1 MRSVGDMNSG
11 EIGVI
16 SGFSDNM
23 DLQSRLVEMGILP
36 GVLIRVIKWAPW
48 RGSVQLQV
56 RDYHVSIRRE
66 NAENIYIKSIL
77 A

>member
-1 MRSVGDMNSG
+1 MRSVGDMKSG
-11 EIGVI
+11 EKGVI

-36 GVLIRVIKWAPW
+36 GVMIRVIKWAPW

-66 NAENIYIKSIL
+66 DAANIYIKPIL
-77 A
+77 V

>member
-11 EIGVI
+11 ETGVI
-16 SGFSDNM
+16 SGFSHNM

-36 GVLIRVIKWAPW
+36 GVMIRVIKWAPW

-66 NAENIYIKSIL
+66 DAVNIYVKSTL
-77 A
+77 T

>member
-56 RDYHVSIRRE
+56 RNYHVSIRRE
-66 NAENIYIKSIL
+66 DAENIYIKSIL